1 MTDAAGNDLDLLA
14 DLVRRARAAGADAA
28 DAVLVRSAASSH
40 SRRLGAVEH
49 VERQESRD
57 LGLRVLVGK
66 QQAANSST
74 DLSAEAQAALIER
87 TVAMA
92 RAVPADP
99 WCGLADPAEIARV
112 WGDLDLDDPVEPA
125 PEALAEAAAICEAA
139 ALGVKGVT
147 NSDGAEAG
155 WGRSQMAVVASNGFA
170 GAWVRTSHS
179 VSVSVIAG
187 EGTAMERDYDWTSAV
202 HRADLEDA
210 ATIGRRAGERTV
222 ALLGARRLPSKQMPV
237 VFEPRI
243 ASGLLRSL
251 VGAISGT
258 SVARRASFLM
268 DDLGKRIFAPG
279 IVVRDDPLRR
289 RGARSQPFDGDGIAG
304 TPRNLVEDGVLT
316 SWLLDLQTAR
326 QLGLRTTGH
335 GTHGTGGPSG
345 PSPSNLWLAA
355 GSATPDELM
364 ADIKD
369 GFYVT
374 SMMGMGVSM
383 VTGDYSRGAGG
394 FRIENGRLTH
404 PVSEVTVAG
413 NLRDMFAAL
422 VPANDLVFRWGLDT
436 PTVRIDGMTV
446 AGGG

>member
-1 MTDAAGNDLDLLA
+1 MTISNNDLDLLA
-14 DLVRRARAAGADAA
+14 GLVLKARAAGADAA
-28 DAVLVRSAASSH
+28 DAILVRSAASSH
-40 SRRLGAVEH
+40 ARRLGAVEH

-92 RAVPADP
+92 SAVPADP
-99 WCGLADPAEIARV
+99 WCGLADQAEIARV
-112 WGDLDLDDPVEPA
+112 WGDLDLDDPIEPT

-139 ALGVKGVT
+139 ALGVKGVS
-147 NSDGAEAG
+147 NSEGAEAG
-155 WGRSQMAVVASNGFA
+155 WGRSQMAVVASNGFV
-170 GAWVRTSHS
+170 GAWSRTSHS

-202 HRADLEDA
+202 HRADLVDA

-222 ALLGARRLPSKQMPV
+222 ALLGARRLPSRQMPV
-237 VFEPRI
+237 VFEPRV

-268 DDLGKRIFAPG
+268 DDLGKRLFAPG

-304 TPRNLVEDGVLT
+304 APRNIVEDGVLT

-326 QLGLRTTGH
+326 HLGLETTGH
-335 GTHGTGGPSG
+335 GTHGTGGSSG

-355 GSATPDELM
+355 GSATPEELM

-422 VPANDLVFRWGLDT
+422 VPANDLIFRWGLDT
-436 PTVRIDGMTV
+436 PTIRIDGMTV